1 VSGHSKWH
9 SIKHAKGAADAARG
23 KLFARLARQI
33 EVAARAGGGDIEGN
47 PTLRTMVQ
55 KARDAS
61 MPKDNIERAIKRGT
75 GELEG
80 VTYEQVSYE
89 GYAPNGV
96 AVYAEVLTD
105 NRNRTGAEVKNAFT
119 RNGGSLAEPGAVSWQ
134 FERKGVII
142 LEKSAASE
150 DDLMLAALD
159 AGAEDIEDQG
169 DTWQVTTPP
178 TDLHAV
184 RAALEAAGI
193 SFTSADLTMLPST
206 SIRLADAASAKQ
218 VLRVI
223 DALEEHDDVQ
233 NVYANFDIPDDV
245 LQTVVAS

>member
-1 VSGHSKWH
+1 MSGHSKWH

-23 KLFARLARQI
+23 KAFARLARQI
-33 EVAARAGGGDIEGN
+33 EVAARDGGGDADAN

-80 VTYEQVSYE
+80 VTYENITYE
-89 GYAPNGV
+89 GYATNGV
-96 AVYAEVLTD
+96 AVYVEVLTD
-105 NRNRTGAEVKNAFT
+105 NRNRAGSEIKNVFT
-119 RNGGSLAEPGAVSWQ
+119 RNGGSLAEPGAVAWQ
-134 FERKGVII
+134 FERKGVI
-142 LEKSAASE
+142 LLDKSVASE

-159 AGAEDIEDQG
+159 AGAEDIQDLG
-169 DTWQVTTPP
+169 DSWQVITPP
-178 TDLHAV
+178 SDLHTV
-184 RAALEAAGI
+184 RDALEAGGLAV
-193 SFTSADLTMLPST
+193 TSADLTMQPTTAVALDET
-206 SIRLADAASAKQ
+206 SKAKS

-245 LQTVVAS
+245 LQSVYA

>member
-1 VSGHSKWH
+1 MSGHSKWH

-23 KLFARLARQI
+23 KQFARLARQI
-33 EVAARAGGGDIEGN
+33 EVAARSGGGDADAN

-80 VTYEQVSYE
+80 VTYENITYE
-89 GYAPNGV
+89 GYATNGV
-96 AVYAEVLTD
+96 AVYVETLSD
-105 NRNRTGAEVKNAFT
+105 NRNR
-119 RNGGSLAEPGAVSWQ
+119 GSLAEPGAVAWQ
-134 FERKGVII
+134 FERKGVVI
-142 LEKSAASE
+142 LPQDAATE

-159 AGAEDIEDQG
+159 AGAEDIADLG
-169 DTWQVTTPP
+169 DTWQVTTAP
-178 TDLHAV
+178 TDVHAV
-184 RAALEAAGI
+184 RTALEEAGI
-193 SFTSADLTMLPST
+193 TVTSIDLTMLPST
-206 SIRLADAASAKQ
+206 TVELDEASKAKS

-233 NVYANFDIPDDV
+233 NVYANFDIPEAV
-245 LQTVVAS
+245 LESVYA